1 MEIFLTIIILSLL
14 IFINAIYVASEFATV
29 SAQKSRFAILAEE
42 NQVAKS
48 LLDII
53 ENADKLDK
61 YIATAQVGITI
72 TSFVLG
78 FVGQDRF
85 IIILTPILEN
95 FGIDPVYA
103 NTISTTV
110 ILILLTIT
118 QVLFGEL
125 IPKNIGII
133 IPEKLAIATHY
144 PMRISA
150 ILLRPLIALLN
161 GSSKVILKLFG
172 LNPTMENNHD
182 YTASEISIIA
192 KNSSE
197 AGLLDIQETQLLT
210 AALESNYGHAKEI
223 MVPRIKIEAITL
235 QTPPK
240 LALTKLLRSTKS
252 RFLVYEKTLDNIL
265 GTIHV
270 KDLIRLDLMD
280 QLPKSISALL
290 RPVIYIPESMNIRE
304 IMQQLQIGI
313 HQVAVV
319 IDEYGG
325 TSGMITVEDLVEEI
339 FGDIADEFD
348 IVKTE
353 PSPDENI
360 DIFLIQGQTRIKEV
374 EKMIDKHIPVEH
386 AETIAGFLLEQIGRI
401 PESGEH
407 FLFDNF
413 YIDILQMDGNSID
426 TLEIGPI
433 KTVTEEIEI
442 STQEDANE

>member
-53 ENADKLDK
+53 ENSEKLDK

-85 IIILTPILEN
+85 IIILTPLLEN
-95 FGIDPVYA
+95 LGINPTYA
-103 NTISTTV
+103 GSISTTI

-133 IPEKLAIATHY
+133 IPEKLAIATYY
-144 PMRISA
+144 PIRFSSIF
-150 ILLRPLIALLN
+150 LRPLISFLN
-161 GSSKVILKLFG
+161 GSSKFILRIFG

-192 KNSSE
+192 QNSSE
-197 AGLLDIQETQLLT
+197 AGLLAMQETQLLT

-223 MVPRIKIEAITL
+223 MVPRIKIEAITI

-240 LALTKLLRSTKS
+240 LALSKLLKSTKS
-252 RFLVYEKTLDNIL
+252 RFLVYEKTLDKIL

-280 QLPKSISALL
+280 QLPKTLNSLL
-290 RPVIYIPESMNIRE
+290 RPVIFIPESTNIRE
-304 IMQQLQIGI
+304 IMQQLQIGT

-319 IDEYGG
+319 VDEYGG

-348 IVKTE
+348 TIKPE
-353 PSPDENI
+353 PCSDENQN
-360 DIFLIQGQTRIKEV
+360 IFLIQGQTRIKDV
-374 EKMIDKHIPVEH
+374 EKLIKQEIPVEH

-401 PESGEH
+401 PETGEH
-407 FLFDNF
+407 FIFDSF

-426 TLEIGPI
+426 TVEIGLNQN
-433 KTVTEEIEI
+433 TNADIEI
-442 STQEDANE
+442 TMEDTNE

>member
-42 NQVAKS
+42 NQIAKS

-53 ENADKLDK
+53 ENSEKLDK

-85 IIILTPILEN
+85 IVILTPVLEN
-95 FGIDPVYA
+95 LGIDAAYA
-103 NTISTTV
+103 GSISTTL
-110 ILILLTIT
+110 ILILLTVT

-133 IPEKLAIATHY
+133 IPEKLAMITYY
-144 PMRISA
+144 PIRFSA
-150 ILLRPLIALLN
+150 IFLRPLIFVLN
-161 GSSKVILKLFG
+161 GSSKFILKLFG
-172 LNPTMENNHD
+172 LNASMENNHD

-192 KNSSE
+192 QDSSE
-197 AGLLDIQETQLLT
+197 AGLLAIQETQLLT

-223 MVPRIKIEAITL
+223 MVPRIKIEAITV

-240 LALTKLLRSTKS
+240 LALSKLLKSTKS
-252 RFLVYEKTLDNIL
+252 RFLVYEKTLDKVL

-270 KDLIRLDLMD
+270 KDLIRLDLIN
-280 QLPKSISALL
+280 QLPKTLTPLL
-290 RPVIYIPESMNIRE
+290 RPVIFIPESTNIRE
-304 IMQQLQIGI
+304 IMQQLQIGT

-319 IDEYGG
+319 VDEYGG

-348 IVKTE
+348 TIKPE
-353 PSPDENI
+353 PCPDENV
-360 DIFLIQGQTRIKEV
+360 DIYLIQGQTRIKEV
-374 EKMIDKHIPVEH
+374 EKMIEQEVPVEH
-386 AETIAGFLLEQIGRI
+386 AETIAGFLLEHIGRI
-401 PESGEH
+401 PETGEH
-407 FLFDNF
+407 FIFENF

-433 KTVTEEIEI
+433 ENSETDVEI
-442 STQEDANE
+442 TMEDSNE